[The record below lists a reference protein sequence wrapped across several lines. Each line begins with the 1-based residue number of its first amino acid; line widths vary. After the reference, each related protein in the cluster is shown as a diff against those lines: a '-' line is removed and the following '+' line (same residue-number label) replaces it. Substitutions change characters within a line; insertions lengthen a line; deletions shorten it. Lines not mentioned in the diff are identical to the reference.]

1 MGRFG
6 TQHPARTREHG
17 FTLIE
22 LMMVVAIIGLLA
34 SIAGPNYRKF
44 VSKSYR
50 AEAYAALRSIS
61 MQQAGYYTE
70 HGVYADS
77 FDEIGFQMAQAI
89 VIDSQTIQGP
99 HYTYTL
105 TALDYNG
112 IPNANYRATAVGD
125 IDPSDVIL
133 DILVIENQLTV
144 EDG

>member
-6 TQHPARTREHG
+6 TQRPARTREDG
-17 FTLIE
+17 FSLIE
-22 LMMVVAIIGLLA
+22 LMLVVAIIGLLA

-44 VSKSYR
+44 VYKSHR
-50 AEAYAALRSIS
+50 TEAYAALRAIS
-61 MQQAGYYTE
+61 QQQAGYYTE
-70 HGVYADS
+70 YGVYADS
-77 FDEIGFQMAQAI
+77 FDEIGFQMARSVAI
-89 VIDSQTIQGP
+89 DPQTIQGP

-105 TALDYNG
+105 TALEYNG
-112 IPNANYRATAVGD
+112 IPKANYRATAVGD